1 MKAMPTLQMIHD
13 AATALR
19 DVARLTPVMPFGRLD
34 SHLFI
39 KAENLQN
46 TGSFKIR
53 GAYNKLSSLTAE
65 EASRGVIAC
74 SAGNHAQGVAFSAM
88 RLGMRAVICMPDYA
102 PVMKVEGTRGYG
114 AEVVLVPGNYDDSA
128 REAERLSAEKGY
140 TFAHP
145 FNDPY
150 VIAGQG
156 TIGLEILSQMPEV
169 QQIVVPVGGGGLIS
183 GVAIA
188 VKSLRPDVRV
198 IGVQT
203 LNVPSMYAS
212 FGFGEVET
220 LRDKATIADG
230 IHVLTPGDM
239 TFEIVEKYVDDIVTV
254 REGEIEAAMVAL
266 LEGPKL
272 VAEGAGATGVA
283 AYLFDRIDTS
293 LRTMA
298 VVSGGNVDISALII
312 HLPGRK
318 SRFYVRTT
326 FLPSLL

>member
-1 MKAMPTLQMIHD
+1 MPTLQMIQE
-13 AATALR
+13 AAVTLR
-19 DVARLTPVMPFGRLD
+19 DIARLTPVLPFGRTD
-34 SHLFI
+34 SRLFI

-53 GAYNKLSSLTAE
+53 GAYNKLSSLTAA
-65 EASRGVIAC
+65 EAAKGVIAC

-102 PVMKVEGTRGYG
+102 PEMKVEGTRSYG
-114 AEVVLVPGNYDDSA
+114 AQVVLVPGNYDDSA
-128 REAERLSAEKGY
+128 REAARLSTEKGY

-156 TIGLEILSQMPEV
+156 TIALELLSQMPQV
-169 QQIVVPVGGGGLIS
+169 QQVLVPIGGGGLIS
-183 GVAIA
+183 GIAIA
-188 VKSLRPDVRV
+188 VKSLRPDVKV

-212 FGFGEVET
+212 IGFGEVET
-220 LRDKATIADG
+220 LRDKTTIADG
-230 IHVLTPGDM
+230 IHVLTPGSL

-254 REGEIEAAMVAL
+254 REDEIEAAIVAL

-283 AYLFDRIDTS
+283 AWLCDRIDTS
-293 LRTMA
+293 LETVA
-298 VVSGGNVDISALII
+298 VVSGGNVDISALERII
-312 HLPGRK
+312 AREMKQRARASDSSGCAR
-318 SRFYVRTT
+318 
-326 FLPSLL
+326 

>member
-1 MKAMPTLQMIHD
+1 MKPTLHMIQE
-13 AATALR
+13 AAVVLR
-19 DVARLTPVMPFGRLD
+19 DVARQTPVLPFGRRD
-34 SHLFI
+34 NHLFV

-53 GAYNKLSSLTAE
+53 GAYNKLSSLTEE
-65 EASRGVIAC
+65 EASKGVIAC

-88 RLGMRAVICMPDYA
+88 KLGMHAVICMPDYA
-102 PVMKVEGTRGYG
+102 PTMKVAGTRGYG

-128 REAERLSAEKGY
+128 READRLAAEEGY

-145 FNDPY
+145 FNDPF

-156 TIGLEILSQMPEV
+156 TIGLEILSQMPDV

-188 VKSLRPDVRV
+188 VKSLRPDIRV

-203 LNVPSMYAS
+203 MNVPSMYTS

-220 LRDKATIADG
+220 LQDRTTIADG

-239 TFEIVEKYVDDIVTV
+239 TFEIVEEYVDDIVTV
-254 REGEIEAAMVAL
+254 REEEIEAAMVRL

-272 VAEGAGATGVA
+272 VVEGAGATSVA

-293 LRTMA
+293 LQTVA
-298 VVSGGNVDISALII
+298 VASGGNVDISALEGII
-312 HLPGRK
+312 ARELKR
-318 SRFYVRTT
+318 RA
-326 FLPSLL
+326 